1 MNPPTDSCN
10 KSTYLGMILYP
21 SIPRKRNLSV
31 CWHEKEEK
39 WATLKLKWFDVEMQ
53 RHAAKQSEVSPPAVL
68 WTYRTEK
75 PQQAQFL
82 IYKMMLCT
90 DLTYIT
96 ELLWT
101 TLRSDK
107 EWGIIYLHHGR
118 KSQRL
123 SELKRR
129 FQQHLYRNDPLNHDN
144 LETEPF
150 EKYFIPKEKQ
160 LHAVYKKLSARL
172 DDCLLESLSS
182 DREWL
187 GLDVSVCIKTHQT
200 PGCCVETDKREL
212 WAVRTRRLQHKK
224 LIVCLVSRRS
234 TYAAVS
240 LFVECR

>member
-144 LETEPF
+144 LETVNHLRNILYQR
-150 EKYFIPKEKQ
+150 KNNCMLLYVWNY
-160 LHAVYKKLSARL
+160 LHDWTIVSSKACQVTEDGSA
-172 DDCLLESLSS
+172 
-182 DREWL
+182 
-187 GLDVSVCIKTHQT
+187 
-200 PGCCVETDKREL
+200 
-212 WAVRTRRLQHKK
+212 
-224 LIVCLVSRRS
+224 
-234 TYAAVS
+234 
-240 LFVECR
+240 